1 MTAMTRLTRGA
12 GRTMRLAVCVLAVG
26 GGLAVLTAAPR
37 EGRARR
43 AGQTIRPPPP
53 ETFHWVLPAQHREV
67 TVVDLHP
74 GDCYVIQRI
83 DGMVYF
89 GDPLPDVIELQRE
102 LGEPLAH
109 RVESADEHPECRL
122 AGCVDIARLTD
133 AITTRLVDFGEE
145 RARRLARHLP
155 SPLDGMRGGAYTD
168 VGSPDRPRYR
178 QAPEQRM
185 AYRHLRT
192 AARDNCYEAEVP
204 RTLSV
209 HIRDSDQRRDRTGV
223 YSGYLYL
230 EHHHPEPLGVVAEL
244 GPAHPAGTVCSAW
257 ASSGDSEY
265 RPPTRATN
273 EFQGARQCAPRG
285 AVAWGA
291 RGPRGAAA

>member
-1 MTAMTRLTRGA
+1 M
-12 GRTMRLAVCVLAVG
+12 LAVG
-26 GGLAVLTAAPR
+26 GGLVVLTAVPL
-37 EGRARR
+37 EGRAGRT
-43 AGQTIRPPPP
+43 GQTTRQPPP

-74 GDCYVIQRI
+74 GDCYVIQRV

-122 AGCVDIARLTD
+122 SGCVDIARLTD
-133 AITTRLVDFGEE
+133 AITTRLVDVGEA

-155 SPLDGMRGGAYTD
+155 SPIDGMRGGAYTD
-168 VGSPDRPRYR
+168 VGSADRPRYR

-185 AYRHLRT
+185 VYRHLRT

-230 EHHHPEPLGVVAEL
+230 EHHHPEPRGVVAEL
-244 GPAHPAGTVCSAW
+244 GPVHTAGTVCSTW
-257 ASSGDSEY
+257 ATSGESEC

-273 EFQGARQCAPRG
+273 ELQGARPCAPHGRG
-285 AVAWGA
+285 AGHSGCPLSGRVGFGA
-291 RGPRGAAA
+291 QPRLRKDAPR

>member
-1 MTAMTRLTRGA
+1 MTAVTRLTRGA
-12 GRTMRLAVCVLAVG
+12 VRTVRVAVCVLAVG
-26 GGLAVLTAAPR
+26 GGLAVLTAAPM
-37 EGRARR
+37 EGR
-43 AGQTIRPPPP
+43 AGQTTRQPPP

-74 GDCYVIQRI
+74 GDCYVIQRV

-89 GDPLPDVIELQRE
+89 GDPLPDVLELQRE

-109 RVESADEHPECRL
+109 RVESTDEHPECRL

-133 AITTRLVDFGEE
+133 AITTRVVDAGEE

-155 SPLDGMRGGAYTD
+155 SPVDGMRGGAYTD
-168 VGSPDRPRYR
+168 VGSADRPRYR

-192 AARDNCYEAEVP
+192 AARDNCYEADVP

-209 HIRDSDQRRDRTGV
+209 HIRDSGQPGDRTGV

-230 EHHHPEPLGVVAEL
+230 EHHHPEPRGVVAEFR
-244 GPAHPAGTVCSAW
+244 A
-257 ASSGDSEY
+257 
-265 RPPTRATN
+265 PTHDPGRATM
-273 EFQGARQCAPRG
+273 RAPRRRSG
-285 AVAWGA
+285 ALGVPAKRPRVGFGAEPRLHKAEWGT